1 MSISRC
7 DLSGACDIE
16 TEAADRCLLVE
27 TDVRD
32 TAENANPEGRRMDA
46 RRKSQVESVFGVLKK
61 QRGMR
66 AFRSRGLAKVGA
78 EFALAATAHNLT
90 RMYRHH

>member
-1 MSISRC
+1 
-7 DLSGACDIE
+7 
-16 TEAADRCLLVE
+16 
-27 TDVRD
+27 
-32 TAENANPEGRRMDA
+32 MDA
-46 RRKSQVESVFGVLKK
+46 RRKSQVESVFGVLKE
-61 QRGMR
+61 QCGMR